1 MFDLSWVELLFCGAL
16 ALIVIGPKD
25 MPQLFRAGGKL
36 MAKARRTYSD
46 VIGSMHQL
54 EREVD
59 IASGKNITK
68 DDWRNLMPEEIRN
81 LPADFQP
88 GSMTAEQHQQRRAA
102 LDQARHDA
110 EAKLQKEAADHSPEP
125 VTEPATK
132 TSGPVQPPSAR
143 G

>member
-25 MPQLFRAGGKL
+25 MPQLFRAGGRL

-59 IASGKNITK
+59 IASGKNGK

-88 GSMTAEQHQQRRAA
+88 GSMTAQQHQQRRAA
-102 LDQARHDA
+102 LDQARSDA
-110 EAKLQKEAADHSPEP
+110 EAKLLKDTTDSSPET
-125 VTEPATK
+125 VEEPASTA
-132 TSGPVQPPSAR
+132 SGPIQPPSAK